1 METSCTSDS
10 TYKMKRFLPL
20 LLVILVFSSC
30 SVTQGFVWT
39 SSKPLSG
46 NAVSDITVSGFFINV
61 VQDLSSWQDTGSND
75 PVTDVAISDFATNLA
90 SNPYASKVVFTKEGE
105 YGYKGSFSFS
115 DFEKL
120 VATLCAQNPDQ
131 KLITVTRN
139 NGTVRVELNISLE
152 NWDDLTRIV
161 PFLAE
166 RNFAV
171 WGPVYNNP
179 PYDYLTVDDYKEL
192 VGFILGEDGPQAID
206 ESFITIKLSVPAKI
220 TETNGKTA
228 GDGSVNFTFPLI
240 DFLLLH
246 EPICFYC
253 EFTEVR
259 Q

>member
-1 METSCTSDS
+1 
-10 TYKMKRFLPL
+10 MKKATGALLFI
-20 LLVILVFSSC
+20 LLVLTSC
-30 SVTQGFVWT
+30 SVTQSVVIDATGA
-39 SSKPLSG
+39 LSG
-46 NAVSDITVSGFFINV
+46 NTVSDITVSNFFINV

-75 PVTDVAISDFATNLA
+75 PVTDVAISDFAGNLA

-120 VATLCAQNPDQ
+120 VASLCAQNPDQ
-131 KLITVTRN
+131 KLITVSREK
-139 NGTVRVELNISLE
+139 GTVRIELNISLE
-152 NWDDLTRIV
+152 NWDDLTKIV

-179 PYDYLTVDDYKEL
+179 PYDYLTADDYKEL

-206 ESFITIKLSVPAKI
+206 ESSITIALSLPSKVSR
-220 TETNGKTA
+220 TNGVEK
-228 GDGSVNFTFPLI
+228 DGTVYFTFPLI

-253 EFTEVR
+253 EFPEVG
-259 Q
+259 